1 MEKVIPLKTRLEV
14 GYIRRASALVENT
27 LREIRKMIAPGMTT
41 LAINR
46 YCEEQITDGDAGKAL
61 KGYRGYP
68 AGICASVNHVAA
80 HGLPTDTPLTDGD
93 MVTIDIT
100 VELAGW
106 YGDGSWTYL
115 VGRGTPDQR
124 RLLKAAW
131 LASMAG
137 IKAAR
142 AGNRM
147 GDVGHAISSMALKYG
162 CRVMDNFVGH
172 GIGRDIH
179 EEPMVFPVGEKG
191 VGQPIV
197 PGMVFTIEPILTLG
211 CGKTKTL
218 EDGWSIVTTDG
229 SPCAQFEHTVAVFSQ
244 KTEVLT
250 LQKASS
256 GGILP
261 LPPY

>member
-27 LREIRKMIAPGMTT
+27 LRDIRAMITPGTTT
-41 LAINR
+41 LEINR
-46 YCEEQITDGDAGKAL
+46 YCEEQITEGAAGKAL

-80 HGLPTDTPLTDGD
+80 HGIPTDIPLAEGD

-142 AGNRM
+142 AGNRL
-147 GDVGHAISSMALKYG
+147 GDVGYAISSMAVKYG

-179 EEPMVFPVGEKG
+179 EEPMVLPVGERG
-191 VGQPIV
+191 LGQPIV
-197 PGMVFTIEPILTLG
+197 PGMVFTVEPILTLG
-211 CGKTKTL
+211 SGKTKTL

-229 SPCAQFEHTVAVFSQ
+229 SPCAQFEHTLAVFSQ

-250 LQKASS
+250 LQTAAA